1 MKVKTKNVKP
11 NSTPDAQASSIKHRA
26 SLNAFQ
32 LLCFSFLSFCFLPS
46 LVGAQIRSEQLDPTN
61 PLLLYLAGTLQ
72 DVNTPNVQMQAAK
85 SRSTRPVRS
94 PHRKSASVP
103 QGLTSNGARH
113 QQPQTSDIDAVNLAT
128 EVNQK
133 LSQKGFTTNPGSHL
147 GRQLWRAGISFYV
160 DEKDRE
166 SKSKLKRIIEQ
177 IRSIEFKPPKKTA
190 EPVIV
195 IEPAATV
202 EPNETLSGTE
212 AKEEPE
218 KEAIKAKL
226 SYEPVT
232 DQTLQMVGNLIQ
244 HPDQL
249 DNPFELG
256 EVLFFSGHPKEAA
269 VFYQEA
275 LKRKGPDKAETA
287 ENRAWIMF
295 QIGNCLRNDD
305 LPAAQKMYRRLI
317 AEYPDSPWVYLAKA
331 REELI
336 DWYQKDK
343 PRMLIDECQ
352 L

>member
-1 MKVKTKNVKP
+1 M
-11 NSTPDAQASSIKHRA
+11 PDARASSIEHRA

-85 SRSTRPVRS
+85 SRSTR
-94 PHRKSASVP
+94 
-103 QGLTSNGARH
+103 H
-113 QQPQTSDIDAVNLAT
+113 QQPQTSDINAVNLAT

-147 GRQLWRAGISFYV
+147 GRQLWRAGISIYIE
-160 DEKDRE
+160 EKDMK

-218 KEAIKAKL
+218 KKAIKAKL